1 MAFQIDILLVG
12 AGLAALA
19 CVMTFLISRPG
30 RRRRLE
36 MESLLRRS
44 KDAAKLVLPDHCVFI
59 SYRRADSAE
68 IVERLY
74 EHLTAQLGQ
83 QAVFKDVDSIRPG
96 HDFRSQLD
104 ASLNA
109 CLIFLCVMG
118 DQWASP
124 AGAQSRRID
133 NSDDYVRIEV
143 ETALRRK
150 IPLIPI
156 FVRGTRMPSANFF
169 PETLKDLAFL
179 QGLSLRPDPDFRN
192 DVARIVSS
200 IVDHVEKQEKQPR
213 QLRAE

>member
-1 MAFQIDILLVG
+1 MQTRGHRTMAFQIDILLVG

-36 MESLLRRS
+36 MEALLRRS
-44 KDAAKLVLPDHCVFI
+44 KDAAKLVMPDHCVFI
-59 SYRRADSAE
+59 SYRRADFAE

-83 QAVFKDVDSIRPG
+83 QAVFKDVDLIRPG

-124 AGAQSRRID
+124 AGTQSRRID

-169 PETLKDLAFL
+169 PETLEGLGIPAGTVLAA
-179 QGLSLRPDPDFRN
+179 G
-192 DVARIVSS
+192 
-200 IVDHVEKQEKQPR
+200 PR
-213 QLRAE
+213 FSQ